1 MGMQKTHIL
10 THKRLEVFIDT
21 LKMEEKSQHTL
32 AKYERDVRRFYQ
44 YCGGKRLITKADVIQ
59 YKQYLFQNYALSSAN
74 SMLTA
79 LNRFFKVC
87 KWGDCQVKLY
97 KMQRQTYREDQTQLK
112 QEEYRQLM
120 AAAREDGSERLGLLL
135 QTLCATGIRVSEL
148 TYITVEAA
156 QQGRTKIWNKGK
168 SRNILIPQALCA
180 ELLQYAA
187 ECKIDKGKIFVTRSG
202 KDLDRS
208 NIWRALKKLGRAAQ
222 VPESKIFPHNLRH
235 LFAKTFYEKQ
245 RDIAGLADLLGHGSL
260 NTTRIYITD
269 SIDEQKEKLN
279 KMGLCNK

>member
-1 MGMQKTHIL
+1 M
-10 THKRLEVFIDT
+10 
-21 LKMEEKSQHTL
+21 
-32 AKYERDVRRFYQ
+32 
-44 YCGGKRLITKADVIQ
+44 
-59 YKQYLFQNYALSSAN
+59 
-74 SMLTA
+74 
-79 LNRFFKVC
+79 
-87 KWGDCQVKLY
+87 
-97 KMQRQTYREDQTQLK
+97 
-112 QEEYRQLM
+112 
-120 AAAREDGSERLGLLL
+120 LLL

-187 ECKIDKGKIFVTRSG
+187 ERKIDRGKIFITRSG

-222 VPESKIFPHNLRH
+222 VSESKIFPHNLRH
-235 LFAKTFYEKQ
+235 LFARTFYEKQ

-279 KMGLCNK
+279 EMGLCSNK